1 MILGGTPGLVHPVV
15 QAPMAGGPSTPE
27 LAIAVSEAG
36 GLGFL
41 AAGYRGAGDVR
52 GEIERVR
59 AATDRPFGVNVFVP
73 RVDEV
78 DEHALARFVAGLGPG
93 AGEPLWDDDDW
104 GAKLELLREARV
116 PVLSFTFGCPSAA
129 EVAALRDAG
138 SEVWI
143 TVTRVAEARAATAA
157 GADALVVQGVE
168 AGGHQ
173 GAWEDGDRVDR
184 LGLLALLRLVAA
196 QTSVPLV
203 AAGGI
208 GDGAGV
214 AAALVAGAGAAQL
227 GTAFM
232 LADEAGTDPA
242 LRAALAGDAPTALT
256 RAFSGRTARGI
267 VNGFMREHSGA
278 PVAYPQIHHAT
289 APLRAGARKRG
300 DADGFNLW
308 AGQAYRLAR
317 DEPAAAIVARLA
329 ADAGAALSRAER
341 TRG

>member
-1 MILGGTPGLVHPVV
+1 VILDGGAGVAHPVV

-27 LAIAVSEAG
+27 LAIAVSDAG

-52 GEIERVR
+52 AEIEQVR

-73 RVDEV
+73 RVDEL
-78 DEHALARFVAGLGPG
+78 DEDALARFVDDLGPG
-93 AGEPLWDDDDW
+93 AGEARWDDDDW
-104 GAKLELLREARV
+104 GAKLELLREAGV
-116 PVLSFTFGCPSAA
+116 PVVSFTFGCPSAA
-129 EVAALRDAG
+129 EVAALREGG
-138 SEVWI
+138 SEVWV
-143 TVTRVAEARAATAA
+143 TATRVTEARAAVAA
-157 GADALVVQGVE
+157 GADALVLQGVE

-173 GAWEDGDRVDR
+173 GAWEDGDHVER

-196 QTSVPLV
+196 ETGVPLV

-208 GDGAGV
+208 GDGPGV
-214 AAALVAGAGAAQL
+214 AAALVAGAAAAQL

-232 LADEAGTDPA
+232 LTDEAGTDPA
-242 LRAALAGDAPTALT
+242 LRAALGGHAPTALT

-267 VNGFMREHSGA
+267 VNGFMLEHAHA

-289 APLRAGARKRG
+289 SPLRADARGRG

-317 DEPAAAIVARLA
+317 AAPAGEIVERLA
-329 ADAGAALSRAER
+329 SDAREAQGRVRSASN
-341 TRG
+341 